1 MMSPM
6 AAGTIRTPSE
16 PFSQMKLEVCC
27 LLLACLSYL
36 YFPSLLSYLSLPP
49 ARRILPGCP
58 SDEDLP
64 RHQELLLCGGKV
76 PGRQQLPGISEGL
89 SLCLL
94 FLQCQYGEHQQENSK

>member
-16 PFSQMKLEVCC
+16 PFSQMKLEVC
-27 LLLACLSYL
+27 LLLASLSYL

-49 ARRILPGCP
+49 ARTIFPGCP
-58 SDEDLP
+58 LDEDLP
-64 RHQELLLCGGKV
+64 RHQELLLWWGKV
-76 PGRQQLPGISEGL
+76 PGCQQLPGISEGF